1 MLYLL
6 FNSLLY
12 IILFLYTTKK
22 NGLNPGSILTG
33 LWAIVAIAGT
43 LYYPTDSYFI
53 GHISLWPLLYL
64 FATFYLFA
72 RYVINYRMNNR
83 ICELAYSRSKT
94 IDILCY
100 VYIICVIVDVISDGL
115 SLQQIAYNNVV
126 ENAAE
131 NYGDHFT
138 NEREYAT
145 VWLRL
150 THSYESYVW
159 YVALIAVFNSLCQ
172 GRRIFAILLLSV
184 VMGKRLMDSVTLGER
199 TYIMVNV
206 FVLLALFSIY
216 YKHLDR
222 RSKKMMY
229 YLATFLGIFVFSF
242 LAAVT
247 ISRFDNSDYGVGGSF
262 IYYLGSP
269 MLRFD
274 YGVADSLRDTF
285 GGAATFNGILE
296 RFNIPPIVKIDY
308 RDSADIM
315 LGTHC
320 STSFITFIGPLCIDF
335 GFILTFLL
343 AIFWPMLISKLVF
356 INGKLTL
363 PGMYLFLFYFNRLSR
378 GAFATGYGAGIV
390 YYQAFIFYTIL
401 WILVL
406 ATRKKHKKIPIIR

>member
-1 MLYLL
+1 MLV
-6 FNSLLY
+6 
-12 IILFLYTTKK
+12 
-22 NGLNPGSILTG
+22 G
-33 LWAIVAIAGT
+33 LWAIVAIAGM

-72 RYVINYRMNNR
+72 RYVINYRMDNR
-83 ICELAYSRSKT
+83 IYELAYSHSKM

-100 VYIICVIVDVISDGL
+100 IYIICVIIDVISDGL
-115 SLQQIAYNNVV
+115 NLQQIAYNNVV

-138 NEREYAT
+138 NDKEYAT

-172 GRRIFAILLLSV
+172 GRRVFAILLLSI
-184 VMGKRLMDSVTLGER
+184 VMVKRLMDSVALGER
-199 TYIMVNV
+199 TFIMVNV

-222 RSKKMMY
+222 KSKKVIY
-229 YLATFLGIFVFSF
+229 YLAVLFGLLVFSF

-262 IYYLGSP
+262 VYYLGSP
-269 MLRFD
+269 MLHFD
-274 YGVADSLRDTF
+274 YGVADSLRGTF

-296 RFNIPPIVKIDY
+296 RFNIPPILEIDY
-308 RDSADIM
+308 RYSADAM

-335 GFILTFLL
+335 GFIITFLL
-343 AIFWPMLISKLVF
+343 AIFWPMLICKLVF

-363 PGMYLFLFYFNRLSR
+363 PGLYLFLFYFNRLSR

-390 YYQAFIFYTIL
+390 YYQAFAFYSLL
-401 WILVL
+401 WILIL
-406 ATRKKHKKIPIIR
+406 ITRKKKIVCQKL

>member
-1 MLYLL
+1 M
-6 FNSLLY
+6 
-12 IILFLYTTKK
+12 
-22 NGLNPGSILTG
+22 G
-33 LWAIVAIAGT
+33 LWTTVAIAGMI
-43 LYYPTDSYFI
+43 YYPTDPYFI

-83 ICELAYSRSKT
+83 ICELAYSRSKA

-100 VYIICVIVDVISDGL
+100 VYIICVIIDVISDGL

-172 GRRIFAILLLSV
+172 GRRFYAIVLLSIV
-184 VMGKRLMDSVTLGER
+184 IGKRLMDSVVLGER
-199 TYIMVNV
+199 TFIMVNV
-206 FVLLALFSIY
+206 FILLALFSIY
-216 YKHLDR
+216 YNHLDKQ
-222 RSKKMMY
+222 SKKLLY
-229 YLATFLGIFVFSF
+229 YLVLGFGMVVCSY
-242 LAAVT
+242 LLAVT

-274 YGVADSLRDTF
+274 YGVADSLKDTF
-285 GGAATFNGILE
+285 GGAAAFNGILD
-296 RFNIPPIVKIDY
+296 RLNLPPIRDIDF
-308 RDSADIM
+308 RESADIL
-315 LGTHC
+315 LGTHF
-320 STSFITFIGPLCIDF
+320 STSFMTFIGSLCVDF

-343 AIFWPMLISKLVF
+343 AILWPMFICKLVF

-390 YYQAFIFYTIL
+390 YYQAFVFYTLL
-401 WILVL
+401 WVLILV
-406 ATRKKHKKIPIIR
+406 TRRKHKIKSV